1 MIKKKPPIHILPGI
15 GSASAS
21 DISQNSPGRYDNLL
35 FWLTA
40 AAATLG
46 GFVMIHMP
54 FVSGQW
60 HVFHDNL
67 IPATLYGMFY
77 DRLFSGDSLLW
88 SAALNGG
95 HPLWVSF
102 GAYPIIDPVAL
113 IVYAAAAAFGADWFG
128 AYCATRFFMGL

>member
-1 MIKKKPPIHILPGI
+1 MP
-15 GSASAS
+15 
-21 DISQNSPGRYDNLL
+21 DISTDRSGRHETFF
-35 FWLTA
+35 FWLA
-40 AAATLG
+40 AGAAVLG
-46 GFVMIHMP
+46 AILVIYLP
-54 FVSGQW
+54 FILGQR
-60 HVFHDNL
+60 HFFHDNL
-67 IPATLYGMFY
+67 VPATLYGMFY